1 MKHPRE
7 WAQNQVDLYG
17 KLSYKFA
24 MSLVR
29 TSRLEAR
36 VAPETL
42 TIVKRAAELQGQ
54 SVSEFVVTA
63 AREAANRTIEE
74 TQIIRLSVADQRAFA
89 DAMLNPAPPGEA
101 LRRAA
106 DSYRRH
112 LKANG

>member
-1 MKHPRE
+1 MEYKRE

-17 KLSYKFA
+17 KLSYKLT
-24 MSLVR
+24 MSLSR

-54 SVSEFVVTA
+54 SVSEFVVAA

-89 DAMLNPAPPGEA
+89 EAVLNPPPPGEA

-112 LKANG
+112 LRAEG

>member
-1 MKHPRE
+1 MTYKQSM
-7 WAQNQVDLYG
+7 A
-17 KLSYKFA
+17 LS
-24 MSLVR
+24 R

-54 SVSEFVVTA
+54 SVSQFVVAA

-74 TQIIRLSVADQRAFA
+74 TQIVRLSVSDQRAFA
-89 DAMLNPAPPGEA
+89 EAMLNPPPPGEA

>member
-1 MKHPRE
+1 
-7 WAQNQVDLYG
+7 
-17 KLSYKFA
+17 
-24 MSLVR
+24 MSLAR

-54 SVSEFVVTA
+54 SVSEFVVAA
-63 AREAANRTIEE
+63 AREAANRTIEQ

-89 DAMLNPAPPGEA
+89 EAILNPPLPGEA

-106 DSYRRH
+106 DAYRRH
-112 LKANG
+112 LKADG